1 MGRGVA
7 QVFNE
12 EVSVKRGIKLILAA
26 LGAATL
32 LAGCAGP
39 RYADVSA
46 KISAL
51 EPGEGRVYFYQP
63 KTTNGEKVQHPA
75 ILVDGT
81 RVGKSK
87 AGHFFFVDRSAG
99 TFEVITA
106 TDRKERKE
114 PLVVPLAV
122 GQTQYVRVDIAGGK
136 QVLRLENSAEAA
148 QQALSDLRYWGAGR
162 RDRETLRY

>member
-1 MGRGVA
+1 M
-7 QVFNE
+7 
-12 EVSVKRGIKLILAA
+12 KHWIKLGLAA

-39 RYADVSA
+39 RYGDVSA

-51 EPGEGRVYFYQP
+51 APGEGRIYFYQP
-63 KTTNGEKVQHPA
+63 KSSNGDKVQHPA
-75 ILVDGT
+75 ILVDNA

-99 TFEVITA
+99 TLDVITA
-106 TDRKERKE
+106 TDRKERKD
-114 PLVVPLAV
+114 PLVVPLAA

-136 QVLRLENSAEAA
+136 QVLRLEESAETA
-148 QQALSDLRYWGAGR
+148 QQALADLRYWGAGH
-162 RDRETLRY
+162 REREALRY